1 MAIQSEEKFMAN
13 FADVPEGWGAMSE
26 ANNMGDAKIMWDPN
40 DPASVAVAEAAFNE
54 ATKGEKKMVAYDVD
68 ETGQKT
74 GGIIRTFDKALARL
88 ILMPQSAA
96 G

>member
-1 MAIQSEEKFMAN
+1 MTILSEDKFTKE
-13 FADVPEGWGAMSE
+13 FADVPEGWGCMAE
-26 ANNMGDAKIMWDPN
+26 ANNMGDTKIMWDPN

-54 ATKGEKKMVAYDVD
+54 AIKKKKMVAYDVD

-88 ILMPQSAA
+88 ILMPQVVA